1 MEGEA
6 AAALKEGKKSHG
18 LIACEKEPQ
27 IEFPD
32 VFLHGE
38 EERSVSEVSV
48 R

>member
-1 MEGEA
+1 M
-6 AAALKEGKKSHG
+6 KEGKKSHG
-18 LIACEKEPQ
+18 FIACEKEPQ

-38 EERSVSEVSV
+38 EEERSVSEVSV